1 MPKFDLE
8 ERVKDIIADDKLLE
22 SMSPEEQKRFYQLYT
37 RNEKLKLNLHAKED
51 FMSFVKTVWPGFV
64 EGRHHKII
72 AEKFN
77 KIANGSLKR
86 LIVNMP
92 PRHTK
97 SEFASYLFPAYI
109 MGKNPQTKIIQ
120 TSHTAELSQRFGRKT
135 KQLIDSGEYKEV
147 FPETTL
153 QADSKAAG
161 RWDTSAGGEY
171 FAAGVGGAIT
181 GRGADLLIIDDPH
194 SEQDALSLTA
204 MENAYEWYTSGPRQR
219 LQPGGAIV
227 LVMTRWS
234 TVDLTGQLMKAQ
246 AEPKADQWEV
256 VEFPALMESGKPAW
270 PEYWKLEELES
281 VKASLAVSKWN
292 AQWMQEP
299 TSEEGAIIKRE
310 WWREWEP
317 EDIPA
322 LKYIIQSYDTA
333 YSKKETADYS
343 AVTTWGVFEPEDERQ
358 GLILLDA
365 QRGRWDFPELKEV
378 AMKEYNYW
386 EPEMVLIEAKAS
398 GMPLSDELRRS
409 GLPVTNYTP
418 TRGNDKFTRVNA
430 VAPMFEAGSVY
441 YPEGRRFAEEVI
453 EECAAFPFGEND
465 DYVDT
470 VTQALLRFRQT
481 GLIQLQHDYQDT
493 PIDPRPR
500 VYY

>member
-194 SEQDALSLTA
+194 SEQDA
-204 MENAYEWYTSGPRQR
+204 
-219 LQPGGAIV
+219 
-227 LVMTRWS
+227 
-234 TVDLTGQLMKAQ
+234 
-246 AEPKADQWEV
+246 
-256 VEFPALMESGKPAW
+256 
-270 PEYWKLEELES
+270 
-281 VKASLAVSKWN
+281 
-292 AQWMQEP
+292 
-299 TSEEGAIIKRE
+299 
-310 WWREWEP
+310 
-317 EDIPA
+317 
-322 LKYIIQSYDTA
+322 
-333 YSKKETADYS
+333 
-343 AVTTWGVFEPEDERQ
+343 
-358 GLILLDA
+358 
-365 QRGRWDFPELKEV
+365 
-378 AMKEYNYW
+378 
-386 EPEMVLIEAKAS
+386 
-398 GMPLSDELRRS
+398 
-409 GLPVTNYTP
+409 
-418 TRGNDKFTRVNA
+418 
-430 VAPMFEAGSVY
+430 
-441 YPEGRRFAEEVI
+441 
-453 EECAAFPFGEND
+453 
-465 DYVDT
+465 
-470 VTQALLRFRQT
+470 
-481 GLIQLQHDYQDT
+481 
-493 PIDPRPR
+493 
-500 VYY
+500 